1 VIRVLAAVALLAF
14 TVYCVVD
21 AVQSDD
27 HQVRGLPKILWI
39 VLVLLFPLVG
49 GIAWLIAGRPTSL
62 LDVLFGDR
70 NQGGGPRGPLGP
82 DDDPDFLRGL

>member
-1 VIRVLAAVALLAF
+1 MIRVLAAVALLAF

-21 AVQSDD
+21 AVQSED

-39 VLVLLFPLVG
+39 VLVLVFPLVG
-49 GIAWLIAGRPTSL
+49 GIAWLIAGRPTSI
-62 LDVLFGDR
+62 LDVLFGGRD
-70 NQGGGPRGPLGP
+70 QGGPRGPLGP